1 MLRSLPYRHPEQ
13 LVSFFEDL
21 GKLGYPRN
29 RVSAPTYLGLKAQT
43 RVFEDVAAVN
53 ETGFNL
59 SSEAGGASLL
69 TGALVTHNL
78 FSVLGVRPLIGT
90 TFLPEEDR
98 PGQNHVVLLSFSLW
112 QNDFASNANIIGQT
126 IRWNDELYTVK
137 GVMPPFFS
145 FPGNIS

>member
-1 MLRSLPYRHPEQ
+1 VVEAVVLRSLPYRHPEQ

-43 RVFEDVAAVN
+43 RVFV
-53 ETGFNL
+53 
-59 SSEAGGASLL
+59 
-69 TGALVTHNL
+69 
-78 FSVLGVRPLIGT
+78 IGT